1 MRERRNQFGSQIS
14 ACFQSIL
21 IDLIAARYI
30 LYHSKIHTDMQVYH
44 SSYLHCTRVKLPL
57 KYMKKASAR
66 ENFVHSILFL
76 YQNMSTSSVSLL
88 TRELSF
94 APYDVKWIPCS
105 SRVCTVGATNHGTG
119 KIAVY
124 NLVGK
129 QLELKTEVILISQ
142 CRICQ

>member
-1 MRERRNQFGSQIS
+1 
-14 ACFQSIL
+14 
-21 IDLIAARYI
+21 
-30 LYHSKIHTDMQVYH
+30 
-44 SSYLHCTRVKLPL
+44 
-57 KYMKKASAR
+57 
-66 ENFVHSILFL
+66 
-76 YQNMSTSSVSLL
+76 MSTSSVSLL

-129 QLELKTEVILISQ
+129 QLELKTEVGCYHSRFQTNLVLLLSID
-142 CRICQ
+142 RD